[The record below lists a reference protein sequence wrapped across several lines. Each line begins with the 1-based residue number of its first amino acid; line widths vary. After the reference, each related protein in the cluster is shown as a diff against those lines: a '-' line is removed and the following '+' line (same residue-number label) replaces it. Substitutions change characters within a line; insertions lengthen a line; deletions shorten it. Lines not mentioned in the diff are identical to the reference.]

1 MSTPEGLLAP
11 EPDKTYSD
19 LNVTAILVT
28 HDGARWLPEVVA
40 AISSQTRPAN
50 QVLVADTGSLDSSRQ
65 LISNSGLPL
74 IELERERGFGEA
86 VAIAVET
93 LPEIGS
99 KSDGGESGDGS
110 DEWLWL
116 LHDDCAPAPGALA
129 ALLEAVSQR
138 PQVGIAGPKIC
149 GWNDRG
155 YLLEVG
161 ISIGVNGARWTG
173 LEARERDQGQHD
185 GIRNVLA
192 VSTAGALIRRDLFE
206 ELGGF
211 DPHLTLFRDDVDL
224 GWRAHVAGY
233 SVICVTDSV
242 VYHAEA
248 AATERREVDVEGA
261 PLHRPHLLDRRHA
274 AYVLLVNAP
283 SWILPWVSIRLLF
296 TAILRAS
303 GYLLAKLP
311 GYALDEIAAIALN
324 FSRLDIL
331 RKARKRRKLT
341 RLLPSRV
348 VRPFLAPWRDQII
361 LPLENLRDLVL
372 RRTDSAPTSVI
383 TEPIND
389 DADLMDSESKPKSL
403 RVLIRPL
410 PILLISLALF
420 SLIAGRNRLGDISGG
435 TLLNIPTGATELMRI
450 YSDSWHA
457 VALGTNTPALPILP
471 LLSLLSIITFG
482 NVSLLVTILFLFGP
496 VLAAATF
503 FAFLRD
509 RDLSKGNSALG
520 ALLYAVNP
528 LVVTSISSGR
538 IGTLLFII
546 FLPLCA
552 LVARQAHTPENL
564 SWRRIAF
571 LSGIFALLISF
582 SPPFFLIGVGSMIYI
597 IFNSKWRSIVFYQ
610 RIQKFGVI
618 TIASIGA
625 LAPWSTNAL
634 MHPTKWLM
642 ESGISSDVGQPWQVL
657 IGNPGGVGSPPIF
670 VLGIVALVGLIAL
683 RSTHAVLLGS
693 LTLISTSLAA
703 VLMAIAIHANGDSLH
718 ARVWP
723 GAFLALANFFG
734 IFALNRMLNGLVYR
748 LQNSNF
754 GYRHISTAI
763 LSTVAIYSTVA
774 LSLWWVFP
782 GADSPTRAGNLQI
795 IPPFVAAA
803 TAGEERSRTLILQ
816 SQQSDLG
823 TSVSYALLRE
833 RDLYFGEMDLMYKE
847 DPVIS
852 KIVSEIVDG
861 AGEYPSEQL
870 ANYGVRY
877 VFLNEPVDKEVARKI
892 DGVGGLVRLSATKDG
907 VLWKIAGNSAR
918 VKFISKDAD
927 PIALP
932 SNRISANFKIPNSGE
947 VLLAERFSSGWR
959 LLVDGQFVKPERTE
973 EGLTKFK
980 VEAPGDALLIHD
992 GTLQRA
998 GISLQLMSIG
1008 LIGFFALPR
1017 GRKRSQLSDIELAR

>member
-11 EPDKTYSD
+11 EPDKTYPD
-19 LNVTAILVT
+19 LTVTAILVT

-50 QVLVADTGSLDSSRQ
+50 QVVVADTGSLDSSRQ
-65 LISNSGLPL
+65 LITNSGLPL

-99 KSDGGESGDGS
+99 KSGGDCGDGS

-149 GWNDRG
+149 GWKDRG
-155 YLLEVG
+155 HLLEVG

-173 LEARERDQGQHD
+173 LEPRERDQGQHD
-185 GIRNVLA
+185 GIRNVLS

-211 DPHLTLFRDDVDL
+211 DQHLTLFRDDIDL

-283 SWILPWVSIRLLF
+283 RWILPWISLRLLF
-296 TAILRAS
+296 TAILRAT

-348 VRPFLAPWRDQII
+348 VRPFLAPWRDQVII
-361 LPLENLRDLVL
+361 PLENLRDLVL
-372 RRTDSAPTSVI
+372 RRTDSTPTTVI

-389 DADLMDSESKPKSL
+389 DADLVDSESQPKSL
-403 RVLIRPL
+403 RLLIRPL
-410 PILLISLALF
+410 PILLISLTF
-420 SLIAGRNRLGDISGG
+420 ISLIAGRNRLGEISGG
-435 TLLNIPTGATELMRI
+435 TLLQMPTSASELMRI

-471 LLSLLSIITFG
+471 LLSFLSLITFG
-482 NVSLLVTILFLFGP
+482 NVSLLVTIIFLFGP
-496 VLAAATF
+496 VLAAASF

-509 RDLSKGNSALG
+509 RNLSKGNSALG
-520 ALLYAVNP
+520 ALLFALNP
-528 LVVTSISSGR
+528 LMITSISTGR

-552 LVARQAHTPENL
+552 ISARQIHNPENL
-564 SWRRIAF
+564 RWRRIAF
-571 LSGIFALLISF
+571 LSGLFALLVSF
-582 SPPFFLIGVGSMIYI
+582 SPPFFIIGLGSMIFLI
-597 IFNSKWRSIVFYQ
+597 LNSKWRSNIFYE
-610 RIQKFGVI
+610 RLQKFGVV
-618 TIASIGA
+618 TFASIGA

-642 ESGISSDVGQPWQVL
+642 ESGISNEVGQPWQVL
-657 IGNPGGVGSPPIF
+657 IGNPGGIGSPPIF
-670 VLGIVALVGLIAL
+670 ILGIVALVGLIAL
-683 RSTHAVLLGS
+683 RSSHAVLLGGF
-693 LTLISTSLAA
+693 TLLSTSFSAI
-703 VLMAIAIHANGDSLH
+703 LMAIAIHANGDSLQ

-723 GAFLALANFFG
+723 GAFLVLANFFG
-734 IFALNRMLNGLVYR
+734 IFALTTMLNGLVYR

-754 GYRHISTAI
+754 GYRHISTVI
-763 LSTVAIYSTVA
+763 LSTVAIYSTLA
-774 LSLWWVFP
+774 LSVWWILP

-816 SQQSDLG
+816 SQQTDLG

-847 DPVIS
+847 EPVIS

-861 AGEYPSEQL
+861 AGEQPTEQL

-877 VFLNEPVDKEVARKI
+877 IFLNEPVDKEVARKI

-918 VKFISKDAD
+918 VKFISADAE
-927 PIALP
+927 PIALA
-932 SNRISANFKIPNSGE
+932 SNRISANFKIPKAGE
-947 VLLAERFSSGWR
+947 VLLAERFSDGWR
-959 LLVDGQFVKPERTE
+959 LVVDGQFVKAEKTG

-992 GTLQRA
+992 GPLQRA
-998 GISLQLMSIG
+998 GISLQLLTIG
-1008 LIGFFALPR
+1008 LIIFFALPR
-1017 GRKRSQLSDIELAR
+1017 GRKRSELSDIELAR

>member
-19 LNVTAILVT
+19 LTVTAILVT

-50 QVLVADTGSLDSSRQ
+50 QVVVADTGSLDSSRQ
-65 LISNSGLPL
+65 LISNSGLQL

-93 LPEIGS
+93 LPEIGINS
-99 KSDGGESGDGS
+99 GGGDGS

-149 GWNDRG
+149 GWSDRG

-161 ISIGVNGARWTG
+161 VSIGINGARWTG
-173 LEARERDQGQHD
+173 LESRERDQGQHD
-185 GIRNVLA
+185 GIRNVLS

-274 AYVLLVNAP
+274 AYVLLVNSP
-283 SWILPWVSIRLLF
+283 RFILPWVSIRLLF
-296 TAILRAS
+296 TAILRAA

-348 VRPFLAPWRDQII
+348 VRPYLAPWRDQII
-361 LPLENLRDLVL
+361 VPLENLRDLIL
-372 RRTDSAPTSVI
+372 RRTDSAPTAVI

-389 DADLMDSESKPKSL
+389 EADLMDSESKPKSL
-403 RVLIRPL
+403 SVLIRPL
-410 PILLISLALF
+410 PILLLF
-420 SLIAGRNRLGDISGG
+420 LTFISLIAGRHRLGDISGG
-435 TLLNIPTGATELMRI
+435 TLLKMPSGASELMRI

-471 LLSLLSIITFG
+471 LLSFLSVVTLG
-482 NVSLLVTILFLFGP
+482 NVSLLVTIIFLFGP

-509 RDLSKGNSALG
+509 RNLSNGNSALG
-520 ALLYAVNP
+520 ALLYTLNP
-528 LVVTSISSGR
+528 LVITSISSGR

-546 FLPLCA
+546 LLPLCA
-552 LVARQAHTPENL
+552 LGAKQIHTPETI
-564 SWRRIAF
+564 SWRKVAF
-571 LSGIFALLISF
+571 LSGLFALLVSL
-582 SPPFFLIGVGSMIYI
+582 SPPFFLIGVASMIFLI
-597 IFNSKWRSIVFYQ
+597 LHSKWRSIIFYL
-610 RIQKFGVI
+610 RLQKFGII
-618 TIASIGA
+618 TLTSVGA

-634 MHPTKWLM
+634 LHPTKWLM
-642 ESGISSDVGQPWQVL
+642 ESGISSEVGQPWQVL

-670 VLGIVALVGLIAL
+670 ILGITALVGLIAL
-683 RSTHAVLLGS
+683 RSTHAVLLGV
-693 LTLISTSLAA
+693 LTLVSTSCSAIF
-703 VLMAIAIHANGDSLH
+703 MAIAIHTNGDSLH

-723 GAFLALANFFG
+723 GACLALANFFG
-734 IFALNRMLNGLVYR
+734 IFALSKMLNGLVYR

-763 LSTVAIYSTVA
+763 LSTVAIYSTLA
-774 LSLWWVFP
+774 LSVWWLLP
-782 GADSPTRAGNLQI
+782 GADSPTRTGNLQI

-816 SQQSDLG
+816 SEQTGLG

-861 AGEYPSEQL
+861 AGERPSEQL

-877 VFLNEPVDKEVARKI
+877 IFLNEPVDKEVARKI

-918 VKFISKDAD
+918 IKFTTAGED
-927 PIALP
+927 PLP
-932 SNRISANFKIPNSGE
+932 LPANRISANFKIPKAGE
-947 VLLAERFSSGWR
+947 VLLAEKFSDGWR
-959 LLVDGQFVKPERTE
+959 LLVDGKFVKGQITSD
-973 EGLTKFK
+973 GLTKFK
-980 VEAPGDALLIHD
+980 VDAPGDALLVHD
-992 GTLQRA
+992 GPLQRA
-998 GISLQLMSIG
+998 GISLQLMTIG
-1008 LIGFFALPR
+1008 LIIFFALPR

>member
-50 QVLVADTGSLDSSRQ
+50 QVVVADTGSLDASRQ
-65 LISNSGLPL
+65 LISNSGLQL

-93 LPEIGS
+93 LPEIGF
-99 KSDGGESGDGS
+99 KSDGGSGGNGS

-185 GIRNVLA
+185 GIRNVLS

-283 SWILPWVSIRLLF
+283 QWILPWVSIRLLF

-324 FSRLDIL
+324 FSRIDIL
-331 RKARKRRKLT
+331 RKARKRRKIT

-372 RRTDSAPTSVI
+372 RRTDSAPSSVI

-389 DADLMDSESKPKSL
+389 DADLVDSESKPKSL

-410 PILLISLALF
+410 PILLSSLTF
-420 SLIAGRNRLGDISGG
+420 ISLIAGRNRFGSISGG
-435 TLLNIPTGATELMRI
+435 TLLNMPTGATELMRI

-471 LLSLLSIITFG
+471 LLSFLSIITFG

-509 RDLSKGNSALG
+509 RDLSQGNSALG
-520 ALLYAVNP
+520 GLLYALNP

-552 LVARQAHTPENL
+552 LVAKQAHTPEIL

-571 LSGIFALLISF
+571 LSGLFALLISL
-582 SPPFFLIGVGSMIYI
+582 SPPFFLIGVGSMIY
-597 IFNSKWRSIVFYQ
+597 FVLNSKWRSIVFYQ
-610 RIQKFGVI
+610 RLQKFGTI

-634 MHPTKWLM
+634 VHPTKWLM
-642 ESGISSDVGQPWQVL
+642 ESGISRDVGQPWQVL

-670 VLGIVALVGLIAL
+670 ILGIVALVGLIAL
-683 RSTHAVLLGS
+683 RSTHAVLLGA
-693 LTLISTSLAA
+693 LTLISTSFAA
-703 VLMAIAIHANGDSLH
+703 ILMAIAIHANGDSLH

-734 IFALNRMLNGLVYR
+734 ICALTRMLNGLVYR

-754 GYRHISTAI
+754 GYRHMSTAI

-774 LSLWWVFP
+774 LSIWWVLP

-816 SQQSDLG
+816 SQQTDLG

-847 DPVIS
+847 DPIIS

-870 ANYGVRY
+870 ANYGFRY

-918 VKFISKDAD
+918 VKFISKDAE

-932 SNRISANFKIPNSGE
+932 SNRISANFQIPNSGE
-947 VLLAERFSSGWR
+947 ILLAERFSNGWR
-959 LLVDGQFVKPERTE
+959 LLVEGQFVKPERTE

-980 VEAPGDALLIHD
+980 VETPGDALLIHD

-998 GISLQLMSIG
+998 GISLQLLTIG